1 MPKLTRRAV
10 LSAAAAAPLAA
21 PSISRAQAGRI
32 LRFAPQSD
40 VSVLDPLFTQAYV
53 TRNHAL
59 MVFDQLY
66 GLDAQFRPQPQMV
79 EGHDI
84 SGDELTWVLTL
95 RDGLR
100 FHDNEPVLA
109 RDCVAS
115 IRRWGVRDSYGQ
127 TLMAAT
133 NDLRALDDRRI
144 VFRLKHPFPL
154 LADALAKP
162 GSNICAIMPERL
174 AMTDPFKQVTE
185 MTGSGPFRFNTAE
198 RLAGARVVYDRNQAY
213 IPRQGTPSFTAGP
226 KIVNFDRVIWQV
238 MPDPSTASAALQN
251 GEIDWWENPAPDLL
265 TPLRRAGATIVQDPS
280 GYIGTLRLNHLQP
293 PFNNPAIRRAL
304 LGAISQ
310 EDYMLAAAGDDT
322 SLWRKNIGFFP
333 PGTPSASDT
342 DMTLLTAPRDLDR
355 AKRDLIA
362 AGYKGERVVLLVPT
376 DFPSLKVLGDIGA
389 DMLRKIGMNVDYKA
403 NSWGG
408 TLSQLNNMEGVDQ
421 GGWSVFHTY
430 WAGLDLLNPAV
441 NGSLRGTGKLGG
453 RGWPTS
459 QALEDLRDAWL
470 AAPTEADQKRIAQS
484 IQHQAF
490 LDVPYIPI
498 GQFLAPQAYRRD
510 IVNVSS
516 GFAQFWGV
524 RRT

>member
-1 MPKLTRRAV
+1 MLKLSRRA
-10 LSAAAAAPLAA
+10 LLATALAA
-21 PSISRAQAGRI
+21 PAIARAEPSRV

-40 VSVLDPLFTQAYV
+40 VTVLDPLFTQAYV

-79 EGHDI
+79 AGHEIAADGLI
-84 SGDELTWVLTL
+84 WTLTL
-95 RDGLR
+95 REGLR
-100 FHDNEPVLA
+100 FHDGAQVLA

-127 TLMAAT
+127 TLMAVTDELSAP
-133 NDLRALDDRRI
+133 DDRRI
-144 VFRLKHPFPL
+144 VFRLKRPFAL

-174 AMTDPFKQVTE
+174 AATDPFKQVTE
-185 MTGSGPFRFNTAE
+185 MVGSGPFRFNAAE
-198 RLAGARVVYDRNQAY
+198 RLAGARVVYDRNEAY
-213 IPRQGTPSFTAGP
+213 VPAPGPASFTAGA
-226 KIVNFDRVIWQV
+226 KLVHFDRVIWQV
-238 MPDPSTASAALQN
+238 MPDPSTASSALQA
-251 GEIDWWENPAPDLL
+251 GEIDWWENPSPDLL
-265 TPLRRAGATIVQDPS
+265 APLRRAGVTIVQDPS
-280 GYIGTLRLNHLQP
+280 GYIGTLRLNHLQA

-304 LGAISQ
+304 LGAINQ
-310 EDYMLAAAGDDT
+310 EDYMLAAAGDEPG
-322 SLWRKNIGFFP
+322 LWRKDVGFFP
-333 PGTPSASDT
+333 PGTPSASGT
-342 DMTLLTAPRDLDR
+342 DMTLLSGPRDLER
-355 AKRDLIA
+355 VKAELIS
-362 AGYKGERVVLLVPT
+362 AGYKGERVVLPVPT
-376 DFPSLKVLGDIGA
+376 DFPSLKALGDVGA
-389 DMLRKIGMNVDYKA
+389 DMLRKIGMNVEYKA

-408 TLSQLNNMEGVDQ
+408 VLSQLNNMESVEQ

-459 QALEDLRDAWL
+459 QALEDLRNAWL
-470 AAPTEADQKRIAQS
+470 AAPDEATQRRIAAD

-490 LDVPYIPI
+490 QDVPYIPI
-498 GQFLAPQAYRRD
+498 GQFLAPQAYRRN
-510 IVNVSS
+510 IVDVSS

-524 RRT
+524 RRA